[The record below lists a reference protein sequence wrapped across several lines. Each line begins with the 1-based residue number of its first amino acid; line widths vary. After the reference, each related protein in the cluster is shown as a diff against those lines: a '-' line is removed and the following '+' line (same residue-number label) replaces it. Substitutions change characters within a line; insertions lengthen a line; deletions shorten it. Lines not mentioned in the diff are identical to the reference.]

1 MLLLIICLVLTFSF
15 FLKGIRLGFWRTANI
30 SIGGTI
36 LVKINFANIANQ
48 VKFIVTLK
56 YYQQSLSVLVTTM
69 TDQEEQGIKKECE
82 KFIKNDTFL
91 IYLLSCKSIIAYEM
105 ITIF

>member
-1 MLLLIICLVLTFSF
+1 M
-15 FLKGIRLGFWRTANI
+15 
-30 SIGGTI
+30 
-36 LVKINFANIANQ
+36 KINFANIANQ

-82 KFIKNDTFL
+82 QFIKNDTL
-91 IYLLSCKSIIAYEM
+91 LNYLLSCKSIIAYEM